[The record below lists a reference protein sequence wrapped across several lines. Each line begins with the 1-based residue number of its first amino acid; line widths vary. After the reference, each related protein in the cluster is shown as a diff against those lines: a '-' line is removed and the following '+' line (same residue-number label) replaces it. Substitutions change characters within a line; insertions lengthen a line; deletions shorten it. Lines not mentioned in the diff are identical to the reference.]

1 MKDYTPK
8 EMKTLQSNPYT
19 LKVTKHKLYFTKE
32 FKEQFWVTYEAGVA
46 QRQILKEFGYD
57 LDMFGQKQIDSIV
70 QAIKRQA
77 NSPYGFREGEN
88 RQRRMEVKDI
98 QDSRLRLRPHHGDW
112 YHTID
117 TNKSTLPIKILW
129 AIPAIN
135 LRSLSSISNGLLA
148 ILV

>member
-32 FKEQFWVTYEAGVA
+32 FKKQFWITYEAGVA
-46 QRQILKEFGYD
+46 PRQILKDFGYD

-77 NSPYGFREGEN
+77 NSPYGFSEGEN
-88 RQRRMEVKDI
+88 RQRRAEVKDI
-98 QDSRLRLRPHHGDW
+98 QHTEAKSEYLDRILNEVKYLRQEVDFL
-112 YHTID
+112 
-117 TNKSTLPIKILW
+117 KK
-129 AIPAIN
+129 
-135 LRSLSSISNGLLA
+135 
-148 ILV
+148 LVKEENAPGKKY